1 MNPKFISLIEEVI
14 KNNISDLHL
23 GSNEPPYIRNK
34 TGGIVPVAQYGVI
47 SDEEIREI
55 AEKSYWTTICG
66 TYNRCVI

>member
-1 MNPKFISLIEEVI
+1 MNPKFILLIEEVI

-47 SDEEIREI
+47 NGRPFEEN
-55 AEKSYWTTICG
+55 TID
-66 TYNRCVI
+66 VSFEHQ